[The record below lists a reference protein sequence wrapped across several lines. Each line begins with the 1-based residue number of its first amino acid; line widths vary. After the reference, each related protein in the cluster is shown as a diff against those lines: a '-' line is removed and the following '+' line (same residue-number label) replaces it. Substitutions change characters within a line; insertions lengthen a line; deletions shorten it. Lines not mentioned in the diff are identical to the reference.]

1 MGTQVNQTFCC
12 VLPNFSAFFFFC
24 LFVRNFSFIKFSC
37 FSAQPH
43 VCICACVCVWVQT
56 GCCRRYEQFLSGIYP
71 SLSCEN
77 ATASGPETK
86 LLATEPS
93 NMARMY
99 LGALDTLIT
108 SQLALT
114 SLFTTLSSSISFMNQ
129 AAKSG

>member
-1 MGTQVNQTFCC
+1 M
-12 VLPNFSAFFFFC
+12 FSPIFQRSFFSVC
-24 LFVRNFSFIKFSC
+24 LFAIFRLSNFHVFPPNPTCVYVR
-37 FSAQPH
+37 
-43 VCICACVCVWVQT
+43 VCVWVQT
-56 GCCRRYEQFLSGIYP
+56 GSFRRYEQFLSGIYP